1 MLGVVELVYSIY
13 EAKAKLSEIIRH
25 VKRRRSVT
33 ITERG
38 REVARVVPSP
48 ATNSGYCPNNFEVA
62 NFKNFRPEFYACV
75 RRASVNENPEVR
87 VVIKGNAAGRGG
99 IPSATGEVPFQM
111 EAQVMGRGVYSKQR
125 SGS

>member
-1 MLGVVELVYSIY
+1 MELKYSIY

-48 ATNSGYCPNNFEVA
+48 ATDDFEQRLAELVSA
-62 NFKNFRPEFYACV
+62 GVVTLGDSAALARLPTGK
-75 RRASVNENPEVR
+75 RR
-87 VVIKGNAAGRGG
+87 RG
-99 IPSATGEVPFQM
+99 ALERFL
-111 EAQVMGRGVYSKQR
+111 ADRGD
-125 SGS
+125 